1 MQRLSVL
8 LVAALLVLA
17 GCAAGS
23 APGGPADD
31 TTDDPTTEPTT
42 DPSDTTDGFETTN
55 CTAIEGV
62 SFYGL
67 SGSAADHIWSP
78 SSAVV
83 GYSLDP
89 DASVF
94 LVAYVDGEVAGVE
107 HETNAGTDY
116 PVAVDGQPIAFDE
129 SLTGEHSVRV
139 VVHKDV
145 NGNGE
150 FDAGTD
156 HACTYDGTLVATDE
170 RAIDYDRFEEDD
182 DKGSTDKPTK
192 TASA

>member
-1 MQRLSVL
+1 MQRSPVL
-8 LVAALLVLA
+8 LACVLLVLA

-23 APGGPADD
+23 APGGPAGAP
-31 TTDDPTTEPTT
+31 TDDPTTDETT
-42 DPSDTTDGFETTN
+42 DPVETTDGFETTN
-55 CTAIEGV
+55 CTAIQGV

-67 SGSAADHIWSP
+67 SGSAASHIWSP
-78 SSAVV
+78 ASAVV
-83 GYSLDP
+83 GYTLDP

-107 HETNAGTDY
+107 HETNAGSDY
-116 PVAVDGQPIAFDE
+116 PVAVDGQPIALEE

-139 VVHKDV
+139 VVHQDV

-182 DKGSTDKPTK
+182 DEGSTDESTK
-192 TASA
+192 TAAA